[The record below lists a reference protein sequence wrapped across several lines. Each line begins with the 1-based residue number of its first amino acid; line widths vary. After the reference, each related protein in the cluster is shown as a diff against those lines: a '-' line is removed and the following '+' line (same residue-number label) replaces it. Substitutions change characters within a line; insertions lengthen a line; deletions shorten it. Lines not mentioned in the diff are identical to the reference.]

1 VSGDAA
7 TRLLTAGHGTLPAAR
22 LAELVTTAGVSSL
35 VDVRTAP
42 GSRHN
47 PQFARAA
54 MSEWLSEAGIAYR
67 WDPRLGGFRRAAPDS
82 PNTGLRH
89 PAFRGYAD
97 HMTTAEFRAALD
109 DLLDQARSVPTT
121 VMCSESVWW
130 RCHRRLIADAAVL
143 LGGAEV
149 LHLMHDG
156 SLRPHVPTDGV
167 RRQGEVLVYEAPQ
180 LTLPGALADRS

>member
-1 VSGDAA
+1 VSGGL
-7 TRLLTAGHGTLPAAR
+7 RLLTVGHGTLPSERFVALLR
-22 LAELVTTAGVSSL
+22 EAGVHSL

-47 PQFARAA
+47 PQFGRTE
-54 MSEWLSEAGIAYR
+54 MSGWLPAAGIAYR
-67 WDPRLGGFRRAAPDS
+67 WEKRLGGFRRAAPDS

-97 HMTTAEFRAALD
+97 HMRTPEFAAALD
-109 DLLDQARSVPTT
+109 EVLAEARAQATA

-130 RCHRRLIADAAVL
+130 RCHRRLVADAATL
-143 LGGAEV
+143 LRGAAV

-156 SLRPHVPTDGV
+156 PPRPHQPTEGV
-167 RRQGEVLVYEAPQ
+167 RRDGGLLVYEASQ
-180 LTLPGALADRS
+180 LSLPVAGN